1 MTAVAPR
8 DLALL
13 VLCTFLWGMNL
24 IVSSIGLREF
34 PPILFTTLRF
44 AALAILLLPLL
55 RSPKGQLGTL
65 LLAAL
70 LSGAVP
76 LGLMF
81 AGLAGAENVSSV
93 AIATQL
99 SVPFT
104 TLLSILL
111 LGEVVRW
118 RRWSGILLA
127 FSGVMFMGFD
137 AQVLGQWQSLMLVAA
152 SALAGAFGL
161 MAVKKLSGFSPLE
174 LQAWMAVT
182 GVVPLAILTWFVEQP
197 SAALWQS
204 VSWQGWAAVAYT
216 TIMASLIAHTI
227 FYYLVQRYPVT
238 SVAPVT
244 TLSPV
249 FSVLFA
255 VLLLGDELTTKI
267 ALGGAVTLVGVFI
280 ITMRERRIV
289 DTGS

>member
-1 MTAVAPR
+1 MTNVAPR

-24 IVSSIGLREF
+24 IVSSIGLQEF

-44 AALAILLLPLL
+44 LALALLLLPLL
-55 RSPKGQLGTL
+55 RRPKGQLGTL

-76 LGLMF
+76 LALMF

-99 SVPFT
+99 GVPFT

-118 RRWSGILLA
+118 RRWTGIILA
-127 FSGVMFMGFD
+127 FSGVVFMGFD
-137 AQVLGQWQSLMLVAA
+137 PQVLGQWQSLLLVAL

-174 LQAWMAVT
+174 LQAWMAVAGIAPLLALT
-182 GVVPLAILTWFVEQP
+182 AVVERPDM
-197 SAALWQS
+197 ALLQA

-216 TIMASLIAHTI
+216 TVMASLVAHTI

-249 FSVLFA
+249 FSVVFA
-255 VLLLGDELTTKI
+255 VLLLGDELTPKI

>member
-1 MTAVAPR
+1 
-8 DLALL
+8 
-13 VLCTFLWGMNL
+13 
-24 IVSSIGLREF
+24 
-34 PPILFTTLRF
+34 
-44 AALAILLLPLL
+44 
-55 RSPKGQLGTL
+55 
-65 LLAAL
+65 
-70 LSGAVP
+70 
-76 LGLMF
+76 
-81 AGLAGAENVSSV
+81 
-93 AIATQL
+93 
-99 SVPFT
+99 
-104 TLLSILL
+104 
-111 LGEVVRW
+111 
-118 RRWSGILLA
+118 
-127 FSGVMFMGFD
+127 
-137 AQVLGQWQSLMLVAA
+137 VAA